1 MAGFFLVRPAR
12 WFRVIRIRPPSSIFV
27 RIYGGLLIVIST
39 VAICAYLI
47 LQVLNEQRA
56 TDYREKMA
64 TGFFHLIA
72 LGVARQPAGPARDA
86 WLLEAGQLMNN
97 ELSMVQDA
105 ARVNFSSD
113 EMESLAAG
121 RVVLRLDVPH
131 NAADIYSQIPGEE
144 RVYLKARMSKVSE
157 QQAKAMAVFLLDD
170 LEQFRGQE
178 ARRLKEL
185 QPYFAF
191 PLSMESL
198 ESVGLEP
205 DQRARIKRNEV
216 VLALKEGSGT
226 RNSSIRIIAP
236 AMYPGKVLVMGP
248 MYLFEWMPVKLLLIV
263 CAVSLG
269 IITVAAY
276 FIIHPLEKK
285 IKTVEQAVRH
295 IRAGDLGARANVD
308 GRDEV
313 SQLAFAFN
321 SMAEHIQRLID
332 SQRELTRAVS
342 HELRTPVARI
352 RFGMEMM
359 ADTEDADARF
369 EQLTELD
376 RDIDELNKLI
386 DEILTYAKLEQ
397 GIPVLNFEE
406 VDLGGLLA
414 RVARETSALGFP
426 ARVEVVPPAAG
437 TQAEAE
443 LRYLHRV
450 LQNLAGNA
458 GRYAQSCIRL
468 SAWCEDGWAHV
479 AVEDD
484 GAGIP
489 EKDRERI
496 FQPFTR
502 LDDSRT
508 RASGGYG
515 LGLSIVS
522 RIAFWFGGQ
531 ITVDESP
538 TLGGA
543 RFVMSWPEVQK
554 RRSKLP
560 RP

>member
-1 MAGFFLVRPAR
+1 MIV
-12 WFRVIRIRPPSSIFV
+12 IRPPSSIFV

-56 TDYREKMA
+56 ADYREKMA
-64 TGFFHLIA
+64 TGFFHLIS
-72 LGVARQPAGPARDA
+72 LGVARQPSGPARDA
-86 WLLEAGQLMNN
+86 WLQEAGQLMNN
-97 ELSMVQDA
+97 ELSLVKNVPA
-105 ARVNFSSD
+105 LNFSSD
-113 EMESLAAG
+113 ELDSLSAG

-131 NAADIYSQIPGEE
+131 NAADIYVRVPGEKE
-144 RVYLKARMSKVSE
+144 VYLKARMSKVSE

-178 ARRLKEL
+178 AKRLKEL

-191 PLSMESL
+191 PLSMVPL

-216 VLALKEGSGT
+216 VIALKEGAGT

-236 AMYPGKVLVMGP
+236 AMYPGQVLVMGP

-359 ADTEDADARF
+359 ADTEELEARL

-376 RDIDELNKLI
+376 HDIDELNKLI

-397 GIPVLNFEE
+397 GIPVLNFET
-406 VDLGGLLA
+406 VDLGSLLA
-414 RVARETSALGFP
+414 RVAKETSALGLP
-426 ARVEVVPPAAG
+426 ARVEYRVLSDAAEVE
-437 TQAEAE
+437 AEA
-443 LRYLHRV
+443 RYLHRV

-458 GRYAQSCIRL
+458 GRYAQSRIL
-468 SAWCEDGWAHV
+468 LTAWVEDGWAHV

-484 GAGIP
+484 GPGIP

-531 ITVDESP
+531 ITVGQSD

-543 RFVMSWPEVQK
+543 RFEMSWPEVQK
-554 RRSKLP
+554 RRNKLP
-560 RP
+560 RN

>member
-1 MAGFFLVRPAR
+1 M
-12 WFRVIRIRPPSSIFV
+12 IRPPSSIFV
-27 RIYGGLLIVIST
+27 RIYGGVLLVISA
-39 VAICAYLI
+39 VAICAWLI

-56 TDYREKMA
+56 SDYRERMA

-72 LGVARQPAGPARDA
+72 IGVARQPEGPLREA
-86 WLLEAGQLMNN
+86 WLQEASQLLDNPLQLVRDVPA
-97 ELSMVQDA
+97 E
-105 ARVNFSSD
+105 NFSTD
-113 EMESLAAG
+113 ELDSLAAG
-121 RVVLRLDVPH
+121 RAVIRLDVRK
-131 NAADIYSQIPGEE
+131 NFANIYSQVPGKQML
-144 RVYLKARMSKVSE
+144 YLKVRMSKVSE

-170 LEQFRGQE
+170 LEHYRGQE

-185 QPYFAF
+185 QHWFAF
-191 PLSMESL
+191 PLSL
-198 ESVGLEP
+198 EPLDKVGLET

-216 VLALKEGSGT
+216 VLALKEGAGT
-226 RNSSIRIIAP
+226 RNSSVRIIAP
-236 AMYPGKVLVMGP
+236 AMYPGQVLVIGP
-248 MYLFEWMPVKLLLIV
+248 MYLFDWMPVRLLLIV

-269 IITVAAY
+269 MITVASY

-285 IKTVEQAVRH
+285 IKNVEQAVRH
-295 IRAGDLGARANVD
+295 IRAGDLSARAEVE

-313 SQLAFAFN
+313 SQLASAFN

-352 RFGMEMM
+352 RFGMDMM
-359 ADTEDADARF
+359 ADTEDADARQ
-369 EQLTELD
+369 EQLAGLD
-376 RDIDELNKLI
+376 QDIDELNKLI

-397 GIPVLNFEE
+397 GIPVLNFEPVE
-406 VDLGGLLA
+406 LGGLLA
-414 RVARETSALGFP
+414 RVAKETSVLGFK
-426 ARVEVVPPAAG
+426 AVVDVAPTAEG
-437 TQAEAE
+437 TVAEAE
-443 LRYLHRV
+443 VRYLHRV

-458 GRYAQSCIRL
+458 GRYAESHIRL
-468 SAWCEDGWAHV
+468 SAWIQDNWAYV

-484 GAGIP
+484 GPGIA
-489 EKDRERI
+489 EKDRERV

-531 ITVDESP
+531 ITVDRSEA
-538 TLGGA
+538 LGGA
-543 RFVMSWPEVQK
+543 RFVMSWPVVQK
-554 RRSKLP
+554 LRNKLP
-560 RP
+560 RQ